1 MSGKIY
7 ILLQDFLPRCW
18 EFRWKHGSLFEWSYS
33 KKHWNIKMLFQF
45 VMDVNKLLIYLLK
58 CWYFELGLLFKPLQ
72 IHSFLLWNFM
82 SWIKVLVIGCCQMY
96 IILLSPYALPW
107 KLIMAKFQ
115 ALNQS
120 LIHEDFDLELQKF
133 KLRMMMQVI
142 NILSPFLA
150 FVLAYNQAKAHNM
163 LAIMFDP

>member
-1 MSGKIY
+1 
-7 ILLQDFLPRCW
+7 
-18 EFRWKHGSLFEWSYS
+18 
-33 KKHWNIKMLFQF
+33 
-45 VMDVNKLLIYLLK
+45 
-58 CWYFELGLLFKPLQ
+58 
-72 IHSFLLWNFM
+72 
-82 SWIKVLVIGCCQMY
+82 
-96 IILLSPYALPW
+96 
-107 KLIMAKFQ
+107 MAKFQ